1 MVSDGEEHSISY
13 VFANPVHQF
22 LHHSENVD
30 VEKMGICVVDNS
42 AQRIG
47 IGRSV
52 VRLTVK
58 FLPWELAHFGIWQ
71 LILPSTISAITIY
84 IILSTVYIAILV
96 YLITSFTNK
105 KRKMFMIG

>member
-1 MVSDGEEHSISY
+1 
-13 VFANPVHQF
+13 
-22 LHHSENVD
+22 
-30 VEKMGICVVDNS
+30 MGICVVDNS

-58 FLPWELAHFGIWQ
+58 FLPWELAHFGIWK